1 MKLLRWIKNALLLA
15 AVAALIVASHFY
27 LDRPLV
33 VEYGGWRISPTASV
47 AAAAAMLAFVLLAL
61 ALKLISPLLFLP
73 SYLAKWKAKR
83 AEKSRRETLAEGA
96 RAMALDDHRRAFKAF
111 SRLARYSDSDG
122 VYSWLAAAAADKSD
136 DRAAREEWLR
146 RAAEGDSA
154 DIAAAAKAELASAEN
169 RDDEAFK
176 ILADAGAPG
185 GSPLLAKMYLRAARR
200 REQWPQALSA
210 AYRLRDG
217 ARARKWE
224 LAASEIAETA
234 LAKTEDAAAL
244 RSFWKN
250 NVAAADQKNPT
261 LLAAYIRALHRLG
274 DGATLAETLER
285 AIKTAGDSSAVL
297 SAVAE
302 MGAEKICESA
312 FAAAQKRGED
322 KTDPEYLRAMAMLA
336 ERLKLWGR
344 ARRYYQMA
352 NSLRPDPRN
361 VRALDALEAQ
371 MHSEPENDSA
381 SARP

>member
-33 VEYGGWRISPTASV
+33 VEYGGWRVSPPASV
-47 AAAAAMLAFVLLAL
+47 AAAAAAIAFVLLAL
-61 ALKLISPLLFLP
+61 ALKLLSPLFFFP
-73 SYLAKWKAKR
+73 AYLARWKEKR
-83 AEKSRRETLAEGA
+83 AEKSRRETLEEGV
-96 RAMALDDHRRAFKAF
+96 RALALDDHRRAFKTF
-111 SRLARYSDSDG
+111 SRLARQSDPDG
-122 VYSWLAAAAADKSD
+122 AFAWLAAAAAEKSD
-136 DRAAREEWLR
+136 DRGARDEWLR
-146 RAAEGDSA
+146 RAADSTAA
-154 DIAAAAKAELASAEN
+154 DIAAAAKAELATAEN

-176 ILADAGAPG
+176 ILSEAGAPG

-224 LAASEIAETA
+224 LAAFEIAETA
-234 LAKTEDAAAL
+234 LAKTDDIAAL

-250 NVAAADQKNPT
+250 NVAAAEQKNPP

-274 DGATLAETLER
+274 DDGTVAETLER
-285 AIKTAGDSSAVL
+285 AVKIAGDSPAIL

-302 MGAEKICESA
+302 MGAKKTCETA
-312 FAAAQKRGED
+312 FAAAQERGDD
-322 KTDPEYLRAMAMLA
+322 KTDPEYLRAAAMLA
-336 ERLKLWGR
+336 GRLKLWGR

-361 VRALDALEAQ
+361 ARALEALEAE
-371 MHSEPENDSA
+371 MRPDSEDDSA
-381 SARP
+381 PARP